1 MADVQEQVADSAAGG
16 AATNTIPVENPATG
30 AVLQSIPILGAAE
43 LAQLA
48 ATAREAQPQW
58 AAIGFEG
65 RARVMRRAQKWI
77 LDNAERVLD
86 TVVSE
91 TGKTYEDAQLADLG
105 YTSVALGF
113 WAKQAGRYLADE
125 RVPSWN
131 NPLAVGKKL
140 VLRYEPHGLVGVIGP
155 WNYPIVNAFGDCI
168 PALMA
173 GNTVIL
179 KPSEVTPLSSLLMAE
194 MLRECG
200 LPEGVFAVATGDG
213 STGQALIAQVD
224 CVMFTGSTRTGTA
237 VMKAAAERLVPCYL
251 ELGGKDPMV
260 VCADADVE
268 RAANA
273 ASFYS
278 MNNAGQVC
286 ISVERCYVEEP
297 VYDEFVARVTET
309 VRGLRQGASTEP
321 GSVDVGAVIFPP
333 QLDIVSD
340 HVQDAV
346 DKGAKVLTGGRG
358 HAEHGRFYEPTVLV
372 DVDHSM
378 KIMREETFGPTL
390 PIMKVAS
397 AEEGIRLA
405 NDSDY
410 GLQASVWT
418 KDVERGEQLARRIQ
432 AGSVCVNDV
441 QTNYLAL
448 NLPMGGWKSSGIG
461 TRHGANGIRKYC
473 KTQSLLVTRYGPKRD
488 LWMFPYTRR
497 STMLLRRAFKTVYG
511 RGQRD

>member
-1 MADVQEQVADSAAGG
+1 MADVEEQVADPATNG
-16 AATNTIPVENPATG
+16 AAANTIAVENPATG
-30 AVLQSIPILGAAE
+30 ALLSTIPILGAAE

-48 ATAREAQPQW
+48 AIAREAQPQW

-65 RARVMRRAQKWI
+65 RGRVMRRAQKWI

-86 TVVSE
+86 TVVAE

-140 VLRYEPHGLVGVIGP
+140 VVRYEPHGLVGVIGP

-173 GNTVIL
+173 GNAVIL

-194 MLRECG
+194 MLRDCG

-260 VCADADVE
+260 VCADADID

-286 ISVERCYVEEP
+286 ISVERCYVEAP
-297 VYDEFVARVTET
+297 VYDEFVERGTET
-309 VRGLRQGASTEP
+309 VRALRQGAPT
-321 GSVDVGAVIFPP
+321 GVGTVDVGAVIFPP
-333 QLDIVSD
+333 QLEIVDD
-340 HVQDAV
+340 HVRDAV
-346 DKGAKVLTGGRG
+346 EKGAKVLTGGHPAPG
-358 HAEHGRFYEPTVLV
+358 PGRFYEPTVLV

-390 PIMKVAS
+390 PIMKIS
-397 AEEGIRLA
+397 DAEEAVRLA
-405 NDSDY
+405 NDSPY
-410 GLQASVWT
+410 GL
-418 KDVERGEQLARRIQ
+418 
-432 AGSVCVNDV
+432 AG
-441 QTNYLAL
+441 
-448 NLPMGGWKSSGIG
+448 
-461 TRHGANGIRKYC
+461 
-473 KTQSLLVTRYGPKRD
+473 
-488 LWMFPYTRR
+488 
-497 STMLLRRAFKTVYG
+497 
-511 RGQRD
+511 

>member
-1 MADVQEQVADSAAGG
+1 MADVQEQAANRASNG
-16 AATNTIPVENPATG
+16 AAANTIAVENPATG
-30 AVLQSIPILGAAE
+30 ALLSTIPILGAAE

-65 RARVMRRAQKWI
+65 RGRVMRRAQKWI
-77 LDNAERVLD
+77 IDNAERVLD

-140 VLRYEPHGLVGVIGP
+140 VVRYEPHGLVGVIGP

-260 VCADADVE
+260 VCADADVD

-297 VYDEFVARVTET
+297 VYDEFVAKVTET
-309 VRGLRQGASTEP
+309 VRGLRQGVSTEP

-333 QLDIVSD
+333 QLDIVEA

-346 DKGAKVLTGGRG
+346 DKGAKVLTGGHG

-372 DVDHSM
+372 DVDHTM
-378 KIMREETFGPTL
+378 RIMREETFGPTL
-390 PIMKVAS
+390 PIMKVS
-397 AEEGIRLA
+397 SVEEGIRLA

-418 KDVERGEQLARRIQ
+418 KDLERGEQLARRIQ

-441 QTNYLAL
+441 QTNYMAL

-473 KTQSLLVTRYGPKRD
+473 KTQSVLVTRFGPKRD
-488 LWMFPYTRR
+488 PWMFPYKRR
-497 STMLLRRAFKTVYG
+497 STMALRRLFKVLYG
-511 RGQRD
+511 RGNRD

>member
-1 MADVQEQVADSAAGG
+1 MSDVQEQASDPDATGVAA
-16 AATNTIPVENPATG
+16 NTIRVENPATG
-30 AVLQSIPILGAAE
+30 SLLSTIPILGAADLE
-43 LAQLA
+43 RMA

-65 RARVMRRAQKWI
+65 RSRVMRRAQKWI

-131 NPLAVGKKL
+131 NPLAIGKKL
-140 VLRYEPHGLVGVIGP
+140 VVRYEPYGLVGVIGP

-173 GNTVIL
+173 GNAVIL
-179 KPSEVTPLSSLLMAE
+179 KPSEVTPLSSVLMAE
-194 MLRECG
+194 MMRACG
-200 LPEGVFAVATGDG
+200 LPDGVFGVATGDG

-260 VCADADVE
+260 VCADADVD

-297 VYDEFVARVTET
+297 VYDEFVAKVTET
-309 VRGLRQGASTEP
+309 VRGLRQGVSTEP

-333 QLDIVSD
+333 QLDIVEA

-346 DKGAKVLTGGRG
+346 DKGAKVLTGGHG

-372 DVDHSM
+372 DVDHTM
-378 KIMREETFGPTL
+378 RIMREETFGPTL
-390 PIMKVAS
+390 PIMKVS
-397 AEEGIRLA
+397 SVEEGIRLA

-418 KDVERGEQLARRIQ
+418 KDLERGEQLARRIQ

-441 QTNYLAL
+441 QTNYMAL

-473 KTQSLLVTRYGPKRD
+473 KTQSVLVTRFGPKRD
-488 LWMFPYTRR
+488 PWMFPYKRR
-497 STMLLRRAFKTVYG
+497 STMALRRLFKVLYG
-511 RGQRD
+511 RGNRD